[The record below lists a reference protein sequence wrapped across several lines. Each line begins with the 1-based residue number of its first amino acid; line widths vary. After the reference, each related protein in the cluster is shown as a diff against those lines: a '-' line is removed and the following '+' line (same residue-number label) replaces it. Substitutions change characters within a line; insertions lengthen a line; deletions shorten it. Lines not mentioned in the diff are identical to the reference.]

1 MMPQKDRDTAI
12 GNMNKKFGEDR
23 LVVPKRYDHRTKNT
37 HTYAHRLSDKLITI
51 LRSPIGDGVTIC
63 NYNSIKIM

>member
-1 MMPQKDRDTAI
+1 MMPQNDRDTAI

-23 LVVPKRYDHRTKNT
+23 LVVPKRYDHGTKNT
-37 HTYAHRLSDKLITI
+37 HTHRLSDKLITI
-51 LRSPIGDGVTIC
+51 LRSPIGGGVTIC

>member
-23 LVVPKRYDHRTKNT
+23 LVVPKRYDHGTKKT
-37 HTYAHRLSDKLITI
+37 HTHRLSDKLITI
-51 LRSPIGDGVTIC
+51 LRSPIGAE
-63 NYNSIKIM
+63 